1 MGICCGTAQAPGYVG
16 HVTAAVGL
24 ERDAGPMVV
33 QVDKAIARRGS
44 IPISGRYTCS
54 RRLEEDYE
62 IESKVLGSG
71 MSGPVLLATSK
82 RDGRKYAVK
91 SFKKKGLS
99 VKTRA
104 ELQNEVEVYLTLD
117 HPHVAKLEMVFET
130 EGVLHLVMEY
140 MAGGE
145 LYDRLA
151 ARRQYSEEAAAE
163 TAYQIL
169 LAVAYLHAHKVAH
182 RDLKL
187 ENFLYESKD
196 SEVVKLIDFGFAK
209 FWDPSTTMTQS
220 CGSLH
225 YVAPEVL
232 AHSYTTQ
239 ADMWSVGVL
248 VYMLLT
254 GVPLFHGTD
263 DEILR
268 SIKACRPHF
277 SSRFSQLSHWAQDFV
292 RSLLV
297 KDTSL
302 RLTASNALEHPWI
315 KGRESRKLT
324 RIDTTILRSLQNFAH
339 ASHFRRAVLSMM
351 AWSLS
356 AEDLAELRE
365 QFLLL
370 DTQKRGTITHRELK
384 QILEERFCIGCN
396 EAQALFQS
404 LDTDNNQE
412 IEYTEF
418 LAAAL
423 MGRIKAHEDVLR
435 KTFSRLDC
443 NQTGL
448 ISTQDLRSILG
459 DAFESADFEDMIR
472 EVDTSG
478 DGKIDYDE
486 FIAFIH
492 KEEHKEEAKEEV
504 PTPERVNRRRQAT
517 QKLGHVID
525 RLMASPMG
533 HEDSE
538 KSGESGDAGG
548 STLSSSGR
556 RHRLM
561 PATLLRRRRWS
572 KPMPGLP
579 MLLASRRHSAHA
591 REAPAKDGKP

>member
-1 MGICCGTAQAPGYVG
+1 
-16 HVTAAVGL
+16 
-24 ERDAGPMVV
+24 MVV

-44 IPISGRYTCS
+44 IPISGRYTNS
-54 RRLEEDYE
+54 RKLEQDYV

-99 VKTRA
+99 LKTRG

-117 HPHVAKLEMVFET
+117 HPHVAKLDMVFET
-130 EGVLHLVMEY
+130 DEVLHLVMEY
-140 MAGGE
+140 MEGGE

-169 LAVAYLHAHKVAH
+169 LAVAYLHAHQIAH

-187 ENFLYESKD
+187 ENFLYEKRD
-196 SEVVKLIDFGFAK
+196 SDHLKLIDFGFAK
-209 FWDPSTTMTQS
+209 FWDPNTTMSQS

-268 SIKACRPHF
+268 NIKACKPRY
-277 SSRFSQLSHWAQDFV
+277 SSRFYKLSQEAQAFV

-297 KDTSL
+297 KDTNT
-302 RLTASNALEHPWI
+302 RLSASSALEHAWI
-315 KGRESRKLT
+315 KGRGQGKVT
-324 RIDTTILRSLQNFAH
+324 KIDADILRNLRSFAH

-356 AEDLAELRE
+356 ADDIAELRE

-370 DTQKRGTITHRELK
+370 DTQKNGTITHRELK
-384 QILEERFCIGCN
+384 QVLEERFCISN
-396 EAQALFQS
+396 DEAQALFES
-404 LDTDNNQE
+404 MDTDNNQQ

-418 LAAAL
+418 LAAAFI
-423 MGRIKAHEDVLR
+423 GRVKAHEDVLR
-435 KTFSRLDC
+435 KTFARFDRH
-443 NQTGL
+443 QTGH
-448 ISTQDLRSILG
+448 ISIQDLRMILG
-459 DAFESADFEDMIR
+459 DAFESTDFEDMMR

-486 FIAFIH
+486 FIAFVL
-492 KEEHKEEAKEEV
+492 KQEDGGAEAESLPASRAKKK
-504 PTPERVNRRRQAT
+504 RQTT

-525 RLMASPMG
+525 RLMESPVG
-533 HEDSE
+533 HEDSQRSE
-538 KSGESGDAGG
+538 KSDVAN
-548 STLSSSGR
+548 TPASSSS
-556 RHRLM
+556 RLQKMM
-561 PATLLRRRRWS
+561 PAPLLRRL
-572 KPMPGLP
+572 KDQKDK
-579 MLLASRRHSAHA
+579 
-591 REAPAKDGKP
+591 PAKAKPRLPVLLTSQPIANKPNQSNNIKDKATS

>member
-1 MGICCGTAQAPGYVG
+1 
-16 HVTAAVGL
+16 
-24 ERDAGPMVV
+24 V

-54 RRLEEDYE
+54 RKLEQDYV

-71 MSGPVLLATSK
+71 MSGPVLLATSR
-82 RDGRKYAVK
+82 RDSRKYAVK

-99 VKTRA
+99 CKTRA

-130 EGVLHLVMEY
+130 EEVIHLVMEY
-140 MAGGE
+140 MEGGE

-151 ARRQYSEEAAAE
+151 ARRQYTEENAAE

-169 LAVAYLHAHKVAH
+169 LAVAYLHAHQIAH

-187 ENFLYESKD
+187 ENFLYEKRD
-196 SEVVKLIDFGFAK
+196 SDLLKLIDFGFAK
-209 FWDPSTTMTQS
+209 YWDPNTTMSQS

-268 SIKACRPHF
+268 NIKACKPRY
-277 SSRFSQLSHWAQDFV
+277 SSRFYKLSQEAQAFV

-297 KDTSL
+297 KDTTL
-302 RLTASNALEHPWI
+302 RLTASGALEHPWI
-315 KGRESRKLT
+315 KARGQGRVTK
-324 RIDTTILRSLQNFAH
+324 IDTQILQSLRSFAH

-356 AEDLAELRE
+356 ADDIAELRE

-370 DTQKRGTITHRELK
+370 DTQKTGTITHRELK
-384 QILEERFCIGCN
+384 QLLEERFCISSE
-396 EAQALFQS
+396 EAQALFES
-404 LDTDNNQE
+404 LDTDKDQQ

-423 MGRIKAHEDVLR
+423 IGRVKAHEDVLR
-435 KTFSRLDC
+435 KTFSRFDR
-443 NQTGL
+443 NQSGH
-448 ISTQDLRSILG
+448 ISIQDLRLILG
-459 DAFESADFEDMIR
+459 DAFEPGDFEDMIR

-486 FIAFIH
+486 FIAFVLNPDDGA
-492 KEEHKEEAKEEV
+492 EAEPLPASRARKK
-504 PTPERVNRRRQAT
+504 RQTT

-525 RLMASPMG
+525 RLMESPVV
-533 HEDSE
+533 HEDSQP
-538 KSGESGDAGG
+538 G
-548 STLSSSGR
+548 STDTAGTPASSSSR
-556 RHRLM
+556 LQRLM
-561 PATLLRRRRWS
+561 PATLLRRFSKERGDRTS
-572 KPMPGLP
+572 KPKPRLPVLLTSQPVGGKTGQPG
-579 MLLASRRHSAHA
+579 SDKA
-591 REAPAKDGKP
+591 RS